1 MDRPWQTG
9 SATMK
14 RPGLRARI
22 TAGDGFT
29 LLEVIFV
36 TAVIGLLSAI
46 AVPTVF
52 RSKLAANETAAIG
65 TMRIMH
71 TGQLTYTL
79 TCGYGFYASSLPD
92 MADPAGEGFLPV
104 DLTVGQM
111 ATKNGYIYEIQPGV
125 IGQSGLNDCH
135 GSPTSLDYYVTAV
148 PLGVNNTG
156 TRGFASNQDSTIWQ
170 DSTGAAPVE
179 PFVVAGTVTSIE

>member
-1 MDRPWQTG
+1 MSRPN
-9 SATMK
+9 
-14 RPGLRARI
+14 LRARI
-22 TAGDGFT
+22 TADEGFT

-92 MADPAGEGFLPV
+92 LADPAGEGFLPV

-111 ATKNGYIYEIQPGV
+111 ATKNGYTYEIQPGA
-125 IGQSGLNDCH
+125 IGVSGLNDCH
-135 GSPTSLDYYVTAV
+135 GAATALDYYVTAV
-148 PLGVNNTG
+148 PLAVNSTG

-170 DSTGAAPVE
+170 DSTGLAPIE
-179 PFVVAGTVTSIE
+179 PFVAGGTVTAIE